1 MQARSINYQQK
12 NIHYKVYGEGQPVVL
27 LHGFGEDS
35 TVWKLQITALKDH
48 FQLIVPDLPGSGDS
62 ELVPGADIETY
73 ADIVKAI
80 VDIELPGASGQEP
93 FLQLI
98 GHSMGGYITL
108 AFAEKYPQ
116 YLKSFGLFHSSAF
129 ADTEEKKVTRKKAI
143 AFIREK
149 GAAAFLKTSIPGLFT
164 AEYQE
169 AFPEKVEALVETAK
183 KISPEALVQYYEAM
197 IARPDRVAV
206 LNNFNGPVLFLIGQH
221 DTAVPFESSLQ
232 QCYLPAQSH
241 VHILRQSAHMGMLEE
256 SEKSSEALLNFL
268 SAL

>member
-1 MQARSINYQQK
+1 MQARSLNYQQK

-35 TVWKLQITALKDH
+35 SVWQLQIAALKDH
-48 FQLIVPDLPGSGDS
+48 FQLIVPDLPGSGES
-62 ELVPGADIETY
+62 ELLPGAAIETY

-80 VDIELPGASGQEP
+80 VDIELPDANGSKP
-93 FLQLI
+93 SLQLI

-129 ADTEEKKVTRKKAI
+129 ADTEEKKATRKKAI

-164 AEYQE
+164 AEFQE
-169 AFPEKVEALVETAK
+169 AFPEKVEALIETAK
-183 KISPEALVQYYEAM
+183 KIAPEALVQYYEAM
-197 IARPDRVAV
+197 ITRPDRTAV
-206 LNNFNGPVLFLIGQH
+206 LTSFKGPVLFLIGQH

-241 VHILRQSAHMGMLEE
+241 VHILRTSAHMGMLEE